1 MVQIIEHIPWLALAA
16 FFIFVVI
23 PAGWAAMAGFLGL
36 AGAFGPTNDEKHGEA
51 KVGGVSFKGPL
62 RIGLI
67 VLAIIFAYIAL
78 HNNS

>member
-36 AGAFGPTNDEKHGEA
+36 AGAFGRTNDEKHGEA
-51 KVGGVSFKGPL
+51 
-62 RIGLI
+62 
-67 VLAIIFAYIAL
+67 
-78 HNNS
+78 